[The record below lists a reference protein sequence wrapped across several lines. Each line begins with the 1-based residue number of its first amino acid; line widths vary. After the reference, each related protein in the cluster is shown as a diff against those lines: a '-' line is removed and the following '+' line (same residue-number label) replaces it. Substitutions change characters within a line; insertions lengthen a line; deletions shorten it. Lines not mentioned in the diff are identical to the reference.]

1 MEDEFSQRVRSEF
14 ARQARQMAAAP
25 AFHAEPVLR
34 RFQQAVGQS
43 PHDRVL
49 DLACGPGILAE
60 ALAPQVC
67 QINGIDAT
75 PEMIRLARERFEQ
88 AGLFNGRFA
97 VAGAE
102 RLPFQDTSFEQVV
115 TRLSFHHFQ
124 DVPVALQEIRRVLRP
139 NGRLTVADIISAEDA
154 DRSALHNSLE
164 QLRDP
169 THVHFFSPAQLLS
182 LIGAAG
188 FSVVHQDTWEQLR
201 SFDEWAAIVA
211 DPLRTQPLEQVMRAL
226 ARAGQDCG
234 LSLREESGK
243 LVFAHSWLMVVASR
257 A

>member
-1 MEDEFSQRVRSEF
+1 
-14 ARQARQMAAAP
+14 MASAP

-34 RFQQAVGQS
+34 RFQQAVGSS

-75 PEMIRLARERFEQ
+75 PEMIRLARERFEK
-88 AGLFNGRFA
+88 AGITNGGFA
-97 VAGAE
+97 VAAAE
-102 RLPFQDTSFEQVV
+102 YLPFQVSSFEQVV
-115 TRLSFHHFQ
+115 TRLSLHHFQ
-124 DVPVALQEIRRVLRP
+124 DIPVALREIRRVLHP
-139 NGRLTVADIISAEDA
+139 NGWFTVADIISAEDP

-169 THVHFFSPAQLLS
+169 THVHFFSTAQLLD
-182 LIGAAG
+182 LIGVAG
-188 FSVVHQDTWEQLR
+188 FSVVRQDTWEQPR

-226 ARAGQDCG
+226 AKAGQDCG
-234 LSLREESGK
+234 ISLREESGK
-243 LVFAHSWLMVVASR
+243 LVFTHSWLMIVAR
-257 A
+257 PA